1 MEGNQVLEQLKTVHE
16 EFKRYND
23 AADAERKKYGEEL
36 GETKEVLS
44 RVQDKLDAVEKM
56 AARLGRPADVP
67 PTEGPDVEKSAFLH
81 YVCKGDQK
89 LTPDETKAL
98 ASNSDP
104 DGGYLVP
111 STMRAGIISYL
122 RERSPVREIAAVQT
136 LTQGHQLEVVR
147 EANLDMSTG
156 WVGET
161 AARTE
166 TTSPTLSK
174 LVIPAHEMYAMP
186 YATQTALD
194 DAVGVESWLVSRIGE
209 RFAQVENAAFLT
221 GDGVGKPLGLLDAAN
236 AISTVNSG
244 HATLLTADG
253 LINLVYALPEF
264 YSRNARILAARATIR
279 DVRKLKDGMQQYLW
293 QPGLTALQPASILG
307 VPYSETVDMPAIGAG
322 LYPIVIGDFSM
333 YQIVDRQGIRLVRD
347 PYSAK
352 PYVQFYT
359 TRRVGGQCLRPE
371 AFRIQ
376 IVSA

>member
-1 MEGNQVLEQLKTVHE
+1 MEGKEILEQLRQVHA
-16 EFKRYND
+16 EFKSYND
-23 AADAERKKYGEEL
+23 QADAERKKYGEEL
-36 GETKEVLS
+36 GETKEVLG
-44 RVQDKLDAVEKM
+44 RINDRLDEVEKQ
-56 AARLGRPADVP
+56 AARLGRPA
-67 PTEGPDVEKSAFLH
+67 EIGPSEKPDSEKAAFLA
-81 YVCKGDQK
+81 YVQKGEK
-89 LTPDETKAL
+89 GLSPDAVKAL

-111 STMRAGIISYL
+111 STMRAGIVAYL
-122 RERSPVREIAAVQT
+122 RERSPMREISAVQT

-161 AARTE
+161 AARAE

-209 RFAQVENAAFLT
+209 RFAQVQNDAFI
-221 GDGVGKPLGLLDAAN
+221 DGNGVNKPLGILDAAN
-236 AISTVNSG
+236 GITTVNSG
-244 HATLLTADG
+244 HATQLTADG
-253 LINLVYALPEF
+253 LINLVYALQAD
-264 YSRNARILAARATIR
+264 YAQRATILAARASIR
-279 DVRKLKDGMQQYLW
+279 DIRKLKDGMQQYLW

-307 VPYSETVDMPAIGAG
+307 IPYREAVDMPAIGAG
-322 LYPIVIGDFSM
+322 TYPIVIGDFSF

-352 PYVQFYT
+352 PYVQFYAT
-359 TRRVGGQCLRPE
+359 ARVGGQCLRAE
-371 AFRIQ
+371 AFRLQ
-376 IVSA
+376 LVSA